1 MTPAPNPR
9 VAITLRLYRALANAF
24 PHEFKNVYGE
34 ELLQT
39 TEDAIE
45 SIWRHHGLA
54 GLVRLLLDIAIRIP
68 AEYLAEIRQDVR
80 YGLRMLAASPGF
92 TAVAL
97 VSLSLGI
104 AIGTAAYSEMQGI
117 VLRDL
122 PGVSKP
128 DELVALQR
136 PVSYPAYKHFRELT
150 DLFSATAAYVAPVP
164 FGVSVEGRTERTW
177 GHLVTPSY
185 FSTLGVRPL
194 LGRFFDEGR
203 EQPGQD
209 PLVVVSYRFWQSR
222 LGSDPSINGK
232 TLRIN
237 GHPATILGVGP
248 KDFLGASPNIFGAD
262 LWMPIWVDA
271 RVAPELMHNALE
283 RHELTMF
290 QMLARLKPGVASE
303 SAEAEL
309 DTVARKLEQDYGQ
322 KKTREKGRR
331 VLLVAGGKVLPMRKQ
346 DLPFFTEFFIVIAG
360 LVLLI
365 ACSNVANMMLARA
378 ADRRREI
385 AVRLALGASRARL
398 LRQLLT
404 ESMLIAA
411 GAGVLGFLVAVCLMQ
426 AASRIKMPYP
436 MPITLD
442 LTPDWRALLFT
453 LALTL
458 FTGLAF
464 GIAPAVQATRTDLT
478 PALKEGGNVR
488 LRRYRKLSLRSIL
501 MLSQVAASLTLL
513 LLTGELSIGI
523 QGALAVQQGINPRN
537 LYLISLD
544 PIRDGYSG
552 SQAAAFFQKL
562 LDRVQKLPSVTAAC
576 LTDTVPVALNGNAWI
591 SLSSPGS
598 GRDAS
603 HVTVGARRY
612 IVGKDYFDTSG
623 IRMLLG
629 RAFRKEDE
637 VNEGVTV
644 IVSEALANE
653 FWKGDDPVG
662 RRVDLAGIEA
672 GAGFGI
678 APGTIDFRPGAVEKE
693 RRMFEVVGVAKDVA
707 EGFTIQKP
715 QPAIYFPLRPDDYAQ
730 PSLRGMTLMVR
741 AAPGVDALGMV
752 RREISALDANIVPY
766 NARSMPEQVEQFM
779 SVLRGA
785 AWTYGVIGM
794 VGLILASVGLAGVT
808 AYSVAQRRREIGIR
822 MALGARR
829 NNVLGLVMKQGAT
842 VVVLGT
848 AIGMT
853 TAWAGMRVLSGLSAV
868 VAKLGLGGS
877 ASRPMLL
884 IGAPLL
890 LAALALVACYLPAR
904 KSMRIDPAVTLRQE

>member
-1 MTPAPNPR
+1 MTPAHRP

-24 PHEFKNVYGE
+24 PHEFKNIYGD

-45 SIWRHHGLA
+45 SIWRHHGA
-54 GLVRLLLDIAIRIP
+54 IGLFRLLLDIAIRVP
-68 AEYLAEIRQDVR
+68 AEYAAEIRQDVR

-97 VSLSLGI
+97 ISLSLGI
-104 AIGTAAYSEMQGI
+104 AIGTAAYSEMQGL

-122 PGVSKP
+122 PGVPNP
-128 DELVALQR
+128 DELVALQQ
-136 PVSYPAYKHFRELT
+136 PASYPAYRHYRELT
-150 DLFSATAAYVAPVP
+150 DLFSSTAAYVAPVP

-185 FSTLGVRPL
+185 FSTLGVRPA
-194 LGRFFDEGR
+194 LGRFFEEGQ
-203 EQPGQD
+203 EQPGQA
-209 PLVVVSYRFWQSR
+209 PLIVVSHRFWQSR
-222 LGSDPSINGK
+222 LGGDPSIVGK

-237 GHPATILGVGP
+237 GRPATVVGVGP
-248 KDFLGASPNIFGAD
+248 KDFAGASPNILTAD
-262 LWMPIWVDA
+262 LWMPIWVDT
-271 RVAPELMHNALE
+271 RVVPELANNAIE

-290 QMLARLKPGVASE
+290 QMIARLKPWVASE
-303 SAEAEL
+303 TAEAEL
-309 DTVARKLEQDYGQ
+309 DTVARKLEQDYGDQ
-322 KKTREKGRR
+322 RRKQKGRR
-331 VLLVAGGKVLPMRKQ
+331 VRLVSGGKVLPMRKQ

-411 GAGVLGFLVAVCLMQ
+411 GAGVLGFITAVFLMR
-426 AASRIKMPYP
+426 AASHIRMPYP
-436 MPITLD
+436 MPITFD

-458 FTGLAF
+458 VTGLAF

-488 LRRYRKLSLRSIL
+488 LRRYRRLTLRNML
-501 MLSQVAASLTLL
+501 MLSQVAGSLTLL

-523 QGALAVQQGINPRN
+523 QTALFVRQGLDPRN

-552 SQAAAFFQKL
+552 PQAAAFFQKL
-562 LDRVQKLPSVTAAC
+562 LDRVQKLPSVTSAC

-591 SLSSPGS
+591 NLSSPASTPDGS
-598 GRDAS
+598 KL
-603 HVTVGARRY
+603 TLGARRY
-612 IVGKDYFDTSG
+612 IVGKDYFDTTG
-623 IRMLLG
+623 IRILLG
-629 RAFRKEDE
+629 RGFRKEDE
-637 VNEGVTV
+637 TQDGIAV
-644 IVSEALANE
+644 IVSEALASE

-662 RRVDLAGIEA
+662 RRVDLASVEA

-678 APGTIDFRPGAVEKE
+678 APGTFDYRPGAVGKK
-693 RRMFEVVGVAKDVA
+693 RLFEVVGVARDVA

-715 QPAIYFPLRPDDYAQ
+715 QPAIYFPLRPDDYAL

-741 AAPGVDALGMV
+741 AVQGVDAIGMV

-766 NARSMPEQVEQFM
+766 NARSMPEQIDQFM

-822 MALGARR
+822 MALGARGGS
-829 NNVLGLVMKQGAT
+829 VLGLVMKQGAT
-842 VVVLGT
+842 VVLLGT

-853 TAWAGMRVLSGLSAV
+853 TAWAGMRLLSGLSAV
-868 VAKLGLGGS
+868 IAKLGLGGS
-877 ASRPMLL
+877 NSRPALL
-884 IGAPLL
+884 VGAPLL
-890 LAALALVACYLPAR
+890 LAVLALVACYLPAR
-904 KSMRIDPAVTLRQE
+904 KSMQIDPAVTLRQE